1 VGYQNL
7 DPEKIVATAAQLKSR
22 VAERFP
28 NSGLSNVASE
38 LLIVTQQAQGQVNWI
53 SDPIYPL
60 RIFVGLLV
68 LGVIGVPAAMYFSLG
83 RISTQF
89 SSFGELIQT
98 VEAGIND
105 LVFIGIAIYFLL
117 NIETRIKRKRA
128 LEALNRLR
136 AMSHIIDM
144 HQLTKDPDSLGATFS
159 ATQSSPPRI
168 QDAASLV
175 RYLDYCSEMLSIVS
189 KIAAMYV
196 QHFNDPVTLESIN
209 EIEELTNGLSRKM
222 WQKIMIIK
230 NI

>member
-1 VGYQNL
+1 MGYQNL
-7 DPEKIVATAAQLKSR
+7 DPEKIVSTAEKLKNR

-28 NSGLSNVASE
+28 DSGLSNVASE
-38 LLIVTQQAQGQVNWI
+38 LLIVAQEAQGQVNWI

-60 RIFVGLLV
+60 RILVGLLV
-68 LGVIGVPAAMYFSLG
+68 LAIVGIPTAMYFSIAG
-83 RISTQF
+83 ISTQF
-89 SSFGELIQT
+89 STFGELIQT

-117 NIETRIKRKRA
+117 NIEIRIKRKWA

-144 HQLTKDPDSLGATFS
+144 HQLTKDPDTLGENFS

-168 QDAASLV
+168 KDAASLV

-189 KIAAMYV
+189 KIAAIYV

-230 NI
+230 NT